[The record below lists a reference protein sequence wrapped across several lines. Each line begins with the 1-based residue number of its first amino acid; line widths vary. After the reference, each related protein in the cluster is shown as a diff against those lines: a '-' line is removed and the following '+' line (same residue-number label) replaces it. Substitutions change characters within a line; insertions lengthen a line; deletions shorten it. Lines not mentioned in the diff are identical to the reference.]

1 MPAWGKSL
9 VGSVMTIRRSMPTIT
24 SCEAS
29 SLNDNGII
37 NGSSSSVNHPR
48 LLTSLKTGL
57 LKLSFL
63 KRCCTLKRPPQSLR
77 LPHPHAVPMRTFIQA
92 ASVAETEILKSELKS
107 KQHYIDHLKKNISLS
122 DRNMLEEENEREIRN
137 LQKALD
143 RKFSW
148 LLKQDTNLWSEWPNK
163 SGTLRT
169 NKNPQTSQVQ
179 LPSKKSKN
187 LAAKERRAANR
198 IKKISQIA
206 LESCSVVNLS
216 TKIIPPEAIAVLSK
230 RIGFVPTAH
239 HDKLKAKVD
248 INEAMAKLCSQT
260 VRNHNQLHQS
270 LNKSAKEVEEFDD
283 EDDDNDEEVIPDFL
297 KLKPPRIALNCGDT
311 IVDGVK
317 DNLLAFVDILKP
329 KSLKGNLN
337 IKEKEGLNWVL
348 KEVEKGEI
356 QFVKADKGGAL
367 CIIDRSA
374 MYELE
379 AEKLNNPDTFECLG
393 EEDPTQEMYLNLLDV
408 WREGEKA
415 GFVSRKVCYTVVG
428 ICDTGRPSTLSIFKP
443 GTPYYYGLL
452 KLHKCRKET
461 LIPGSKIPLRLVN
474 DLSQSPTS
482 RSDKYI
488 NWKFLKPLQ
497 EEFCSDLVKD
507 STEALRWL
515 EDFNGKAM
523 DINGFAWDF
532 ASLYDNLT
540 PELVMEA
547 LLVAI
552 TELRPDWSP
561 EFLKWLFDL
570 VDLNLKS
577 SVGKF
582 GKFWYRNKVGIV
594 TGGSLSVSLANIAVF
609 YALRCAMQESNQ
621 SPHLL
626 GYRRFLDD
634 IAGLWTGSKEEYI
647 TWADMVN
654 GKLNEMGLSIKD
666 NSSTEWD
673 FHPPTSDCVFLDIR
687 FRYDK
692 EEGLLTDVHIK
703 STDARVYLHY
713 SSYHPR
719 QTFKSV
725 VYSQCLRFRRLIN
738 DGVRFLRRLQ
748 ELKEC
753 FVNSGY
759 PKVMVEGIIKDVS
772 ARKRNLDYK
781 EKDSKLPPNKVLW
794 IQTYGP
800 ATNDIHKAAKEA
812 NTMLPQSA
820 AWTGNDKV
828 IGVVNRRPRNLAD
841 LILKRKKFA
850 LDQSRDSMG
859 TTRCTPL
866 PEPGLKRKVG
876 RPCASCD
883 LMSSSGTVKSSVN
896 GKLFRTPSAN
906 CKSKNVIYCASCNF
920 CLKQYVG
927 KTNNKLQSRISGHRS
942 HMGDSSFDE
951 SDDAALAEHLKL
963 EHDLHTV
970 ELFNLGF
977 NFTVLEL
984 GAFNLDECEQR
995 WVSKLT
1001 TLKPFGLNKE
1011 VPRGVSD
1018 SVASMCRKSLG
1029 NLNQ

>member
-1 MPAWGKSL
+1 MD
-9 VGSVMTIRRSMPTIT
+9 V
-24 SCEAS
+24 
-29 SLNDNGII
+29 
-37 NGSSSSVNHPR
+37 
-48 LLTSLKTGL
+48 
-57 LKLSFL
+57 
-63 KRCCTLKRPPQSLR
+63 
-77 LPHPHAVPMRTFIQA
+77 
-92 ASVAETEILKSELKS
+92 
-107 KQHYIDHLKKNISLS
+107 
-122 DRNMLEEENEREIRN
+122 
-137 LQKALD
+137 
-143 RKFSW
+143 
-148 LLKQDTNLWSEWPNK
+148 
-163 SGTLRT
+163 
-169 NKNPQTSQVQ
+169 
-179 LPSKKSKN
+179 
-187 LAAKERRAANR
+187 
-198 IKKISQIA
+198 
-206 LESCSVVNLS
+206 
-216 TKIIPPEAIAVLSK
+216 
-230 RIGFVPTAH
+230 
-239 HDKLKAKVD
+239 
-248 INEAMAKLCSQT
+248 NEAMAKLCSQT
-260 VRNHNQLHQS
+260 ARIHKNLHQS
-270 LNKSAKEVEEFDD
+270 VGKSTEEVEIYVEEDD
-283 EDDDNDEEVIPDFL
+283 EDNVKEIPDSL
-297 KLKPPRIALNCGDT
+297 ILKPPKIALNCGDA

-317 DNLLAFVDILKP
+317 DNLLAFVDLLKP

-337 IKEKEGLNWVL
+337 LKEREGLNWVL
-348 KEVEKGEI
+348 KEVEKGDI

-379 AEKLNNPDTFECLG
+379 AEKLNNTDNFECIG
-393 EEDPTQEMYLNLLDV
+393 EEDPTHEMYLNLLDV

-428 ICDTGRPSTLSIFKP
+428 ICDTGRPSPLSVFKP

-452 KLHKCRKET
+452 KLHKCRKED
-461 LIPGSKIPLRLVN
+461 LLPGCKIPLRLVN

-515 EDFNGKAM
+515 EDFNGKPFN
-523 DINGFAWDF
+523 INGFAWDF

-582 GKFWYRNKVGIV
+582 GKLWYRNKVGIV

-609 YALRCAMQESNQ
+609 YAMRCATQESNQ
-621 SPHLL
+621 STHLL
-626 GYRRFLDD
+626 GYKRFLDD
-634 IAGLWTGSKEEYI
+634 ITGLWTGSKEDYEI
-647 TWADMVN
+647 WADRVN
-654 GKLNEMGLSIKD
+654 RKLGELGLSIKED
-666 NSSTEWD
+666 PSTEWD

-687 FRYDK
+687 FRFDM
-692 EEGLLTDVHIK
+692 EDGLLTDVHIK
-703 STDARVYLHY
+703 PTDARVYLHY
-713 SSYHPR
+713 SSFHPR

-725 VYSQCLRFRRLIN
+725 VYSQCLRYRRLIN
-738 DGVRFLRRLQ
+738 GEIRFLRRLQ
-748 ELKEC
+748 ELKDC

-759 PKVMVEGIIKDVS
+759 PKVMVEGIINDVS
-772 ARKRNLDYK
+772 NRKRNLDYRK
-781 EKDSKLPPNKVLW
+781 KDSIQPPNTILW
-794 IQTYGP
+794 VQTYGP
-800 ATNDIHKAAKEA
+800 ATDDIQKAVKEA
-812 NTMLPQSA
+812 NSMLPQSP

-828 IGVVNRRPRNLAD
+828 IGVVNRRSRNLAD

-850 LDQSRDSMG
+850 LDESRESLG
-859 TTRCTPL
+859 TSRCTPL
-866 PEPGLKRKVG
+866 PEPGQKRKVG

-883 LMSSSGTVKSSVN
+883 LMSSSGSVRSSVN
-896 GKLFRTPSAN
+896 GKIYKTPSAN
-906 CKSKNVIYCASCNF
+906 CKSKNLVYCASCNF

-927 KTNNKLQSRISGHRS
+927 KTKNKLQTRISGHRS
-942 HMGDSSFDE
+942 HMGDICFDE

-963 EHDLHTV
+963 DHGFHTA

-984 GAFNLDECEQR
+984 GPFNLDESEQR

-1001 TLKPFGLNKE
+1001 SLKPFGLNKE

-1018 SVASMCRKSLG
+1018 SVTTMCRKSLG